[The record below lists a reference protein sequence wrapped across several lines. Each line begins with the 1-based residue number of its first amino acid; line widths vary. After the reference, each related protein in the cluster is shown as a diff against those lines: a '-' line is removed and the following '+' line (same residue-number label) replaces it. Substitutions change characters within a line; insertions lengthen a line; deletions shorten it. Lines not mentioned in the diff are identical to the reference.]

1 MLEAYV
7 FLLQLPYF
15 LWLRNTWLLSE
26 AGALVLLAPSS
37 TWSFLQGED
46 LVNCRRMTMWGP
58 RHVEGSGGLQSV
70 LQDDTPEVAP
80 G

>member
-26 AGALVLLAPSS
+26 AGAR
-37 TWSFLQGED
+37 WSCWPPPPHG
-46 LVNCRRMTMWGP
+46 VSCR
-58 RHVEGSGGLQSV
+58 VEIWLTV
-70 LQDDTPEVAP
+70 EE
-80 G
+80 